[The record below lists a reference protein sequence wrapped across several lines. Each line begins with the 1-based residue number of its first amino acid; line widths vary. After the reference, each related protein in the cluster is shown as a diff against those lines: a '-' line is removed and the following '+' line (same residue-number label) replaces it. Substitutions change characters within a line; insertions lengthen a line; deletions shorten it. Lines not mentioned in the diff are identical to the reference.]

1 MRDCDSIF
9 DQLYKLIPRRY
20 ELTALKL
27 GTECDEILGAFL
39 RGQLWVM
46 FIVGCIYSFGL
57 YMLGIDQAILIG
69 MVSGVASI
77 IPYLGFVLGFVG
89 AAIAALIQFN
99 ELYYIVY
106 IAVIFLIAQ
115 GVESMILTPWLV
127 GDKIGLHPLAVIFS
141 LMLGGFLFGLVGVL
155 LALPFA
161 AVAMVIIRHFHLIYV
176 DSEIY
181 LQREGAED

>member
-1 MRDCDSIF
+1 
-9 DQLYKLIPRRY
+9 
-20 ELTALKL
+20 
-27 GTECDEILGAFL
+27 
-39 RGQLWVM
+39 
-46 FIVGCIYSFGL
+46 
-57 YMLGIDQAILIG
+57 MLGIDQAILIG

-77 IPYLGFVLGFVG
+77 IPYLGFVLGLVG
-89 AAIAALIQFN
+89 AAIAAFIQFN
-99 ELYYIVY
+99 ELFYIVY
-106 IAVIFLIAQ
+106 VAVIFLIAQ

-141 LMLGGFLFGLVGVL
+141 LMLGGFMFGLVGVL